1 MENHTNEQMSKMFE
15 SSFVTPKEGDIVKA
29 TVIKRT
35 KNGVLLNL
43 GLKAEGFLPFEEFT
57 VPEDAVES
65 KEVFVFLEAYEDR
78 DGFPVISK
86 KKADFQLAWD
96 KIRHLYENSELTMA
110 TVRKRIKGGFAV
122 DLLGVEAFLPS
133 SQIEFK
139 AQSEPDAMLG
149 QVVGVKIVKINMMR
163 KNIVVSRRMAM
174 EEEQEKSRKKIFSKV
189 KSGDIIDGTVRN
201 LTDYGAFI
209 DIGGVD
215 ALLHISDLSWV
226 KVTHPGEVVKVN
238 DRIKVKVLL
247 MDKSTGRISVGLKQ
261 LSPHPW
267 EAIETKY
274 PTGTKI
280 KGRVTKV
287 VDYGAFVELEKDV
300 EGFVHVSEISWSK
313 DVTVPGEML
322 KVGDV
327 VEAVILSVDREE
339 RKIFLGMKQSQPD
352 PWSMVEEIFQIG
364 QKVTAKV
371 TNLKD
376 FGAFV
381 RLPDGIEGLI
391 HVNDFFWDKKVKKA
405 SDYLKKGQR
414 VEAVIRSIDRKN
426 RKISLSIKHTKE
438 DPFTKFAEK
447 FTEGAKTI
455 GKVSDILPKGLRVIL
470 EDGLEEFIPSKYLG
484 RRTKK
489 PKDNYRLGEE
499 IEVTIKKINP
509 KLRRIILSEKE
520 PAKAAPRKKDESVKQ
535 FTEKYDK
542 FTIADIIGAQKL
554 EEDKE
559 EPEEE
564 NTEQEEQDTEEE
576 NQDTKEEKQEDK

>member
-1 MENHTNEQMSKMFE
+1 MDNHTNEQISKMFE
-15 SSFVTPKEGDIVKA
+15 SSFVTTKEGDIVKA
-29 TVIKRT
+29 TIIKRT

-57 VPEDAVES
+57 VPDDAVET

-96 KIRHLYENSELTMA
+96 KIRHLYENGELTMA

-149 QVVGVKIVKINMMR
+149 QTVGVKIVKINMMR

-189 KSGDIIDGTVRN
+189 KSGDVIDGTVRN

-215 ALLHISDLSWV
+215 ALLHISDLSWI

-238 DRIKVKVLL
+238 DRIKVKVLM
-247 MDKSTGRISVGLKQ
+247 MDKATGRISVGLKQ

-267 EAIETKY
+267 EAIENKY

-280 KGRVTKV
+280 KGKVTKV

-339 RKIFLGMKQSQPD
+339 RKIFLGMKQTQPD
-352 PWSMVEEIFQIG
+352 PWSMVEEMFQVG

-438 DPFTKFAEK
+438 DPFTRFAEK
-447 FTEGAKTI
+447 FTEGAKTT

-489 PKDNYRLGEE
+489 PKDNYKLGEE

-520 PAKAAPRKKDESVKQ
+520 PVKAAPRKKDESVKQ

-542 FTIADIIGAQKL
+542 FTIADIIGAQKFEEEKEEAE
-554 EEDKE
+554 EED
-559 EPEEE
+559 
-564 NTEQEEQDTEEE
+564 TEQEEQDQEE
-576 NQDTKEEKQEDK
+576 EEKQEDK